1 MPANGATA
9 TSSAVAGNVRFKAVA
24 ELTSMAEMR
33 RRADVAT
40 DMLALCSRSPSFP
53 YPTSANSQSLN
64 AFTFRCRIASGGYTT

>member
-33 RRADVAT
+33 RISDWRLWGRKRTVRFRET
-40 DMLALCSRSPSFP
+40 LALKQKFP
-53 YPTSANSQSLN
+53 RHLLEPDLRRNPNCL
-64 AFTFRCRIASGGYTT
+64 